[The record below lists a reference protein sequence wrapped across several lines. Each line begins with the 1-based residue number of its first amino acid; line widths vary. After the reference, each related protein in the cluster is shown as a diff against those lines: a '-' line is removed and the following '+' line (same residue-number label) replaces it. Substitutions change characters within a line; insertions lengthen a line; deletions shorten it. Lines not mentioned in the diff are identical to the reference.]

1 MNRIENKVAIV
12 TGGTQGLG
20 AAIAW
25 QFAQAGA
32 KAILTCGR
40 NAENGSQVATKITQ
54 STGVPVVFVQHQ
66 SMKGHCFCYFFN
78 FFDHV
83 TLRCQIKE

>member
-32 KAILTCGR
+32 KAIRLHLQRLTMLWPFSTKHR
-40 NAENGSQVATKITQ
+40 RGS
-54 STGVPVVFVQHQ
+54 
-66 SMKGHCFCYFFN
+66 
-78 FFDHV
+78 
-83 TLRCQIKE
+83 L

>member
-32 KAILTCGR
+32 KAILNLTSVLTLPACKPKQR
-40 NAENGSQVATKITQ
+40 IKATIT
-54 STGVPVVFVQHQ
+54 
-66 SMKGHCFCYFFN
+66 
-78 FFDHV
+78 
-83 TLRCQIKE
+83 